1 MQIKKITQNT
11 FIKVSGANGI
21 ITIAKSVFTIIS
33 NKVVAT
39 VIGTSGIAMVGQLQ
53 SFISI
58 ITLVSN
64 GGFNQGLTKYIA
76 ECKDDSRNVKEYIG
90 TAFIVALI
98 LSTFVGILILIFSK
112 IISQNIFTTNA
123 YFSILIVFAITLLT
137 YNLNALVLAIING
150 FQKYKQYF
158 KINIITTLVGFFLTI
173 ALVLSFKEY
182 GALLA
187 IVLSQSIVFVFAY
200 FFIRKDYWISAF
212 SYKYFNKEKLFLLL
226 KYTAITV
233 FSGIIWP
240 VVAMIIRTYVIR
252 NISVEEAGLW
262 QATRNL
268 NDYIVNIAIGSFSVY
283 LLPKLSSI
291 TDKNE
296 LKREL
301 INIYKIIIP
310 VSLLGFS
317 LLYILR
323 DYAVLLLYSE
333 KFLKVSEYL
342 LLQMVGSFFW
352 MCKVPVMNLILAKG
366 LTTIFIV
373 FELIFA
379 VMYIILVIIFVPKF
393 QVQGIQ
399 LSFAIYNFIY
409 FITNMFFIRRLLKV

>member
-1 MQIKKITQNT
+1 MQLKKITQNT

-21 ITIAKSVFTIIS
+21 ITIAKSIFTIIS

-76 ECKDDSRNVKEYIG
+76 EYKDDNKNVKEYIG
-90 TAFIVALI
+90 TAFIVAII
-98 LSTFVGILILIFSK
+98 LSTFVGIMILIFSK
-112 IISQNIFTTNA
+112 VISLNIFTTNA
-123 YFSILIVFAITLLT
+123 YFTILIVFAITLLT
-137 YNLNALVLAIING
+137 YNLNALVLAVING

-158 KINIITTLVGFFLTI
+158 KINITTTLVGFFLTI
-173 ALVLSFKEY
+173 VLVVLFKEY

-187 IVLSQSIVFVFAY
+187 IVLSQSIVFIFTY
-200 FFIRKDYWISAF
+200 FFIKNDFWISAF
-212 SYKYFNKEKLFLLL
+212 SYKYYNKEKLFLLL

-301 INIYKIIIP
+301 INIYKITIP

-317 LLYILR
+317 LLYIFR

-333 KFLKVSEYL
+333 KFLKVGEYL
-342 LLQMVGSFFW
+342 LLQMLGSFFW

-366 LTTIFIV
+366 LTVIFIV

-409 FITNMFFIRRLLKV
+409 FITNIFFIRRILNV

>member
-1 MQIKKITQNT
+1 MHLKKKTQNT

-21 ITIAKSVFTIIS
+21 ITIAKSIFTIIS
-33 NKVVAT
+33 NKVVST

-76 ECKDDSRNVKEYIG
+76 EYKDDSKNVKEYIG
-90 TAFIVALI
+90 TAFIVAFV
-98 LSTFVGILILIFSK
+98 LSTFVGIMILIFSK
-112 IISQNIFTTNA
+112 IISLNIFATNT
-123 YFSILIVFAITLLT
+123 YFSILIVFAISLLT

-158 KINIITTLVGFFLTI
+158 KINITTTLVGFILTLT
-173 ALVLSFKEY
+173 LVLFFKEY

-187 IVLSQSIVFVFAY
+187 IVLSQSIIFVFTY

-212 SYKYFNKEKLFLLL
+212 SYKYFNKEKLSLLL

-240 VVAMIIRTYVIR
+240 VVAMVIRTYVIR

-310 VSLLGFS
+310 ISLLGFS
-317 LLYILR
+317 LLYIFR
-323 DYAVLLLYSE
+323 DYAVLLLYSD
-333 KFLKVSEYL
+333 KFLKVGEYL

-399 LSFAIYNFIY
+399 LSFAIYNIIY
-409 FITNMFFIRRLLKV
+409 FITNLFFIRRLLKG

>member
-1 MQIKKITQNT
+1 MIINRIAQNT
-11 FIKVSGANGI
+11 FVKVSGANGI
-21 ITIAKSVFTIIS
+21 ITVAKSIFTIIS
-33 NKVVAT
+33 NKVVAA

-58 ITLVSN
+58 ITMVSN
-64 GGFNQGLTKYIA
+64 GGFNQGLTKYVA
-76 ECKDDSRNVKEYIG
+76 EYKDDSKNIKEYIG
-90 TAFIVALI
+90 TAFIVASI
-98 LSTFVGILILIFSK
+98 LSTFVGILILIFSNV
-112 IISQNIFTTNA
+112 ISQYIFTTNA
-123 YFSILIVFAITLLT
+123 YFSILIIFAITLLT
-137 YNLNALVLAIING
+137 YNLNALLLAIING

-158 KINIITTLVGFFLTI
+158 KINITTTFVGFILTLTLVL
-173 ALVLSFKEY
+173 LFKEY

-200 FFIRKDYWISAF
+200 FFIRKDSWISAF
-212 SYKYFNKEKLFLLL
+212 SYKYFNKEKLNLLF

-233 FSGIIWP
+233 ISGIIWP
-240 VVAMIIRTYVIR
+240 VVAMVIRTYVIR
-252 NISVEEAGLW
+252 NISVNEAGLW

-268 NDYIVNIAIGSFSVY
+268 NDYIVNISIGSFSVY

-301 INIYKIIIP
+301 INIYKVIIP

-317 LLYILR
+317 LLYIFR

-373 FELIFA
+373 YELIFA
-379 VMYIILVIIFVPKF
+379 VMYIILVTIFVPKY

-399 LSFAIYNFIY
+399 LSFAIYNFLY
-409 FITNMFFIRRLLKV
+409 FVSNLLFIRRYIKG

>member
-1 MQIKKITQNT
+1 MQLKRISQNT

-76 ECKDDSRNVKEYIG
+76 EYKDDKKNIKEYIG

-98 LSTFVGILILIFSK
+98 LSTFIGIMILIFSK

-123 YFSILIVFAITLLT
+123 YFTILIVFALTLLT

-158 KINIITTLVGFFLTI
+158 KINITTTLVGFILTI
-173 ALVLSFKEY
+173 VLVLLFKEY

-187 IVLSQSIVFVFAY
+187 IVLSQSIVFIFAY
-200 FFIRKDYWISAF
+200 FFIRKDYWISAL
-212 SYKYFNKEKLFLLL
+212 SYKYFNKEKLSLLL

-240 VVAMIIRTYVIR
+240 VVAIIIRTYVIR

-262 QATRNL
+262 QATRSL

-291 TDKNE
+291 TDKNK

-301 INIYKIIIP
+301 ITIYKIVIP
-310 VSLLGFS
+310 ISLLGFS
-317 LLYILR
+317 LLYIFR

-333 KFLKVSEYL
+333 KFLKVSDYL

-366 LTTIFIV
+366 LTTIFIIY
-373 FELIFA
+373 ELLFA
-379 VMYIILVIIFVPKF
+379 VMYILLVIIFVPKF
-393 QVQGIQ
+393 QIQGIQ

-409 FITNMFFIRRLLKV
+409 FITNLFFIRRFIKA